1 MPPTAPFADLVTEH
15 LPVVGYEVNAI
26 LHRLP
31 AFVTRDDLA
40 AAGNLGLV
48 QAARTYDPEV
58 GVPFDRWAKVRIRGA
73 ILDELRSVD
82 WLSRGAR
89 RRVKQV
95 SDVTQQL
102 SSALGRPATL
112 DEVATATGMTTEE
125 VADAHTAGDVR
136 IGSLDENPDGMNVL
150 VDDDP
155 VPEEVVLAAEQVVYL
170 RAAVRHLPDRLRMV
184 IEALFFEGRTIADL
198 AAELGV
204 TVSRV
209 SQIKAEAFALM
220 RDGMNASLDPRLV
233 QPVGEGVA
241 ERRRQA
247 YYAKVAA
254 HAATS
259 STVVAATE
267 AAATEAA
274 GTTRRRLPAV
284 A

>member
-1 MPPTAPFADLVTEH
+1 MPPTAPFVDLVTEH
-15 LPVVGYEVNAI
+15 LPVVGYEVSAI

-31 AFVTRDDLA
+31 AHIAREDLT

-82 WLSRGAR
+82 WLSRSTR

-95 SDVTQQL
+95 SDVTQEL

-112 DEVATATGMTTEE
+112 DEVAAATGLTAVE
-125 VADAHTAGDVR
+125 VADANAAGGVR
-136 IGSLDENPDGMNVL
+136 VGSLDETPVEYMNLL
-150 VDDDP
+150 VDEGRA
-155 VPEEVVLAAEQVVYL
+155 PEDAALAAEMLVYL
-170 RAAVRHLPDRLRMV
+170 RAAVHQLPDRLRMV
-184 IEALFFEGRTIADL
+184 VEALFFEDRMIADL
-198 AAELGV
+198 ACELGV
-204 TVSRV
+204 TISRV
-209 SQIKAEAFALM
+209 SQLKAEALGLM
-220 RDGMNASLDPRLV
+220 RDGMNASLDPSLV
-233 QPVGEGVA
+233 QPVGAGVA
-241 ERRRQA
+241 ERRRKA

-259 STVVAATE
+259 SVVAAASE
-267 AAATEAA
+267 AAS
-274 GTTRRRLPAV
+274 TTRRRLPAV